1 VAIAWVHLFLFTNI
15 LWAFVAHVHLQDVQM
30 LRGGRKDKKQ
40 VAKEAK
46 EWRQKTLQEN
56 AKHKQQEQQQQQG
69 GGNKK

>member
-1 VAIAWVHLFLFTNI
+1 
-15 LWAFVAHVHLQDVQM
+15 M